1 MKKSKRAKKS
11 KFSTVELEKLIETLQ
26 STSETL
32 AIMLHAKLVE
42 EEKQKEISKEK
53 EFKNR
58 LKTLSKDKI
67 KAELAEVVANCFDYE
82 TKEFRKT
89 LKSYRKAIKFSKN
102 LEIDNVE
109 IPEVA
114 EVSELE
120 VEN

>member
-1 MKKSKRAKKS
+1 MKKSKRTKKS

-32 AIMLHAKLVE
+32 AIMLHVKLAE

-58 LKTLSKDKI
+58 LKTLSKDEI

-102 LEIDNVE
+102 LEIANVE

-114 EVSELE
+114 EVSE